1 LTGNERRCGMAG
13 HEFRLEQVLKFRKE
27 VEKMHQLE
35 LAAAK
40 QQHESARD
48 RLKSEKAAMA
58 ELEQEFSQRQLN
70 GIEAKDLQLYGD
82 FSRRKAQEILEIRN
96 SLAGLE
102 KAVQEKRESLLAAAK
117 EKKALEVFKEKKM
130 RDLRLEQLCKERAF
144 LDEIAIQ
151 SRGGQK

>member
-1 LTGNERRCGMAG
+1 MAG
-13 HEFRLEQVLKFRKE
+13 HEFRLEQVLKFRRE

-48 RLKSEKAAMA
+48 RLKNEKAAMEA
-58 ELEQEFSQRQLN
+58 LEQEFSQRQRD

-82 FSRRKAQEILEIRN
+82 FSRRKSQEIQNLRE
-96 SLAGLE
+96 SLVVLE
-102 KAVQEKRESLLAAAK
+102 KTMQEKREALLTAAK
-117 EKKALEVFKEKKM
+117 EKKALEVFKDKKM
-130 RDLRLEQLCKERAF
+130 RDLRMDQLGRERAF

>member
-1 LTGNERRCGMAG
+1 MAG

-40 QQHESARD
+40 QQHETARD
-48 RLKSEKAAMA
+48 RLRSEKAALEA
-58 ELEQEFSQRQLN
+58 LEQEFAQRQLN

-82 FSRRKAQEILEIRN
+82 FSRRKSQEIHGMRE
-96 SLAGLE
+96 SLVGLE
-102 KAVQEKRESLLAAAK
+102 KVVQEKREALLTAAK
-117 EKKALEVFKEKKM
+117 EKKALEVFKEKKL
-130 RDLRLEQLCKERAF
+130 RDLRMEQLCKERAF

>member
-1 LTGNERRCGMAG
+1 MAG

-35 LAAAK
+35 LAAAR

-48 RLKSEKAAMA
+48 RLKSEKSAM
-58 ELEQEFSQRQLN
+58 ETLEQEFSQRQLK

-82 FSRRKAQEILEIRN
+82 FSRRKSQEILGIKE
-96 SLAGLE
+96 SLVGLE
-102 KAVQEKRESLLAAAK
+102 KVVQEKREALLTASK

-130 RDLRLEQLCKERAF
+130 RDLRMEQLCKERAF

-151 SRGGQK
+151 SRGGQKQ

>member
-1 LTGNERRCGMAG
+1 MAG
-13 HEFRLEQVLKFRKE
+13 HEFRLEQVLKFRRE

-48 RLKSEKAAMA
+48 RLKSEKAAMEA
-58 ELEQEFSQRQLN
+58 LEQEFSQRQLD
-70 GIEAKDLQLYGD
+70 GIDAKDLQLYGD
-82 FSRRKAQEILEIRN
+82 FSRRKSQEIQNLRE
-96 SLAGLE
+96 SLVVLE
-102 KAVQEKRESLLAAAK
+102 KAMQDKREALLTAAK
-117 EKKALEVFKEKKM
+117 EKKALEVFKDKKM
-130 RDLRLEQLCKERAF
+130 RDLRMDQLGRERAF